1 LTDVT
6 SGGGVLFGTEVQL
19 KQGTLFLKIRDREL
33 GCSLEIYV
41 PVDTCVRDQ
50 QVHREARLNSS
61 TQGVSNH
68 VVVVVGG
75 GGGGRPGYQEFGD
88 RSTPAKEEQQIRLE
102 KVVQRDKSKG
112 KTIKSR
118 CI

>member
-1 LTDVT
+1 LHWFGWNTRCVWGMSLPLSSPTYSMYNKPAAFFWLTDVT

-75 GGGGRPGYQEFGD
+75 GG
-88 RSTPAKEEQQIRLE
+88 
-102 KVVQRDKSKG
+102 
-112 KTIKSR
+112 
-118 CI
+118 